1 MVEQATKKADS
12 QANKLLVTENDAL
25 VIDAVKNKALQRL
38 CQTKVIWLYKFRVH
52 RWNSRSISDHK
63 QI

>member
-1 MVEQATKKADS
+1 MNYNDYAKFCKSKVQMVEQATKKADS

-38 CQTKVIWLYKFRVH
+38 CQTKVI
-52 RWNSRSISDHK
+52 
-63 QI
+63 